1 MNIKIAD
8 RLVELRKRNGLSQ
21 EQLADKLGLS
31 RQAVSK
37 WERAEASPD
46 TDNLICLAK
55 IYNVSLDDLLDT
67 DQSIEE
73 IAQET
78 KEKEEEKQTPPINN
92 DIDNDL
98 DDMMTPGQKAIIAV
112 VSGLM
117 AIGVVLAYILLG
129 VYQDAWMFAWPLFF
143 LIPIIPSIF
152 EAIFCKAF
160 KKFLYPVL
168 IVAVYCML
176 GALWNLWHP
185 FWFLFLT
192 IPAYYIIFNPVDD
205 YIHRN
210 DNK

>member
-8 RLVELRKRNGLSQ
+8 RLVELRKKNGFSQ
-21 EQLADKLGLS
+21 EQLAEKLGLS

-55 IYNVSLDDLLDT
+55 IYNVSLDELLDT

-78 KEKEEEKQTPPINN
+78 KEKEERISYQKDDE
-92 DIDNDL
+92 DHDL
-98 DDMMTPGQKAIIAV
+98 DDQMSPNNKLVVGI
-112 VSGLM
+112 VSGLTSV
-117 AIGVVLAYILLG
+117 IVLLTYILLG
-129 VYQDAWMFAWPLFF
+129 VYLSAWGTAWPLFF
-143 LIPIIPSIF
+143 LIAVIPSIF
-152 EAIFCKAF
+152 EAIFCKSF
-160 KKFLYPVL
+160 KKFLYP
-168 IVAVYCML
+168 IVITAIYCTL
-176 GALWNLWHP
+176 GTMGQLWHP

-192 IPAYYIIFNPVDD
+192 IPAYYIIFNPIDT

-210 DNK
+210 DSK

>member
-92 DIDNDL
+92 DIDKDL
-98 DDMMTPGQKAIIAV
+98 DDMMTPGQKAIIAI

-117 AIGVVLAYILLG
+117 AIGVVLAYILFG
-129 VYQDAWMFAWPLFF
+129 VYQDAWSKAWPLFF